1 MTETEIIQN
10 NLMNLIPVINPGLKN
25 ENGIKAAI
33 LYRVC
38 PSIEIDSS
46 NLVRKAYCKFYG
58 EDVPESADTI
68 FNAFIPFLDF
78 CRAKLLLLKY
88 KLPREQKELLLLIYL
103 HLDDIFNGYSDLKL
117 LFDSY
122 FDLMYSF
129 SNLMPAPK
137 YFNASENKK
146 GKGTWKLNNDYP
158 SLYYRNL
165 IDENSGVYDRE
176 KMKSWIDGIMK
187 RYRISAM
194 YQLEPPYSIE
204 EYYGYDDKKLSLLI
218 SYIKEAIRLIE
229 DRFYE

>member
-1 MTETEIIQN
+1 M
-10 NLMNLIPVINPGLKN
+10 
-25 ENGIKAAI
+25 
-33 LYRVC
+33 
-38 PSIEIDSS
+38 
-46 NLVRKAYCKFYG
+46 
-58 EDVPESADTI
+58 
-68 FNAFIPFLDF
+68 
-78 CRAKLLLLKY
+78 
-88 KLPREQKELLLLIYL
+88 
-103 HLDDIFNGYSDLKL
+103 DDIFNGYSDLKL